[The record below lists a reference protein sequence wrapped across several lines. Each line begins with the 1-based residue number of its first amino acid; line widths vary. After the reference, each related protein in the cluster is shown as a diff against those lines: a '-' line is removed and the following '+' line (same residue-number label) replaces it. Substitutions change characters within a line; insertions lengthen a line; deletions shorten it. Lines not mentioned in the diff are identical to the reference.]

1 MSEEE
6 ADKRLEGLL
15 TAFDL
20 AFQRTVNAI
29 KSDRDLDRAFRRATA
44 VGDHVQKLREEL
56 TGLRAV
62 TAKSIYDR
70 DSLSLAGLA
79 DRISVSRTRAAQ
91 LVNEAKQH
99 EDSQSPRKDQR

>member
-6 ADKRLEGLL
+6 ADKRLAGLL

-20 AFQRTVNAI
+20 AFQRTMNAI
-29 KSDRDLDRAFRRATA
+29 TTDRDLDRAFRRAT
-44 VGDHVQKLREEL
+44 VIGDHVQKIREEL

-91 LVNEAKQH
+91 LVNEAKQQQD
-99 EDSQSPRKDQR
+99 DSQRKEQR